1 MTNIFRNKKLA
12 SLAFKYRGGLWGLF
26 ALAALFFPSEYSL
39 WRLLMALP
47 LLFAGQAL
55 RFWAAGVIPKYRTLE
70 LDAPLLVIWGPYR
83 WMRNPL
89 YAGNALLG
97 VGWSVMLGWHW
108 VPIFLILFALL
119 YSVTIIPYE
128 ESFLLKRFG
137 AVYEEYRRRTPA
149 LIPRFPLP
157 PVPTNALPYD
167 AAQSWLMERH
177 SLRMN
182 LLVTFVLLCTF
193 APKSLFHL

>member
-1 MTNIFRNKKLA
+1 MNVFQNKKNA
-12 SLAFKYRGGLWGLF
+12 ALAFKYRGGLWGLF
-26 ALAALFFPSEYSL
+26 AVAALLFPNEYSPL
-39 WRLLMALP
+39 RLLLALP

-70 LDAPLLVIWGPYR
+70 LDAPILVTWGPYR

-119 YSVTIIPYE
+119 YGMTIIPYE

-137 AVYEEYRRRTPA
+137 PVYEEYRWRTPA

-157 PVPTNALPYD
+157 PVPVNAVPYD
-167 AAQSWLMERH
+167 SEQSWLMERH

-193 APKSLFHL
+193 ALKSLFHF